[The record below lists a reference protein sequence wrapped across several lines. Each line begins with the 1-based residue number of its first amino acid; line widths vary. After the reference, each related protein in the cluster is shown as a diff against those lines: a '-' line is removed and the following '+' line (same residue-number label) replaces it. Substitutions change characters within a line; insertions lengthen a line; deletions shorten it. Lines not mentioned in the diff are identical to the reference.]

1 MQIGTLK
8 KITAEATET
17 CRLAAEGGHVIVPAQ
32 TASAPDFLQE
42 LVADGKLN
50 EAVHFLAYALPKRE
64 AVWWACLCARSAARA
79 AASPPVQAALEAAEA
94 WVYKPTD
101 DNRRACMANAQATK
115 FDAPG
120 VWAAVAAFWSGGSM
134 GPKEHAPILP
144 APHLCGVA
152 VVGAVTLAAV
162 QTEPQLADQKRRRY
176 IEMAIDIAN
185 GGSGRLDG
193 KAASA

>member
-1 MQIGTLK
+1 VQIGTLK
-8 KITAEATET
+8 KITAEAAET
-17 CRLAAEGGHVIVPAQ
+17 CRLAAEGGHVLAPAQ
-32 TASAPDFLQE
+32 TASAPDYLQE
-42 LVADGKLN
+42 LVAAGKLN

-64 AVWWACLCARSAARA
+64 AVWWACLCARAAGGA
-79 AASPPVQAALEAAEA
+79 NVSPPVKTALEAAEA

-101 DNRRACMANAQATK
+101 DNRRACMTNAQTTK

-120 VWAAVAAFWSGGSM
+120 AWAAVAAFWSGGSM
-134 GPKEHAPILP
+134 GPGDHPPIVP
-144 APHLCGVA
+144 APHLTGVA

-162 QTEPQLADQKRRRY
+162 QTEPKLADQKRRRY

-193 KAASA
+193 RAGSA